1 MGTIGKNKE
10 LVNINTASQTELET
24 VTGIGPSTALKIIK
38 YREENGKF
46 NSVEDLK
53 NVSGIGDAK
62 YEIIKEEVC
71 VK

>member
-1 MGTIGKNKE
+1 M
-10 LVNINTASQTELET
+10 VNLNTASQTELET

-46 NSVEDLK
+46 KSVEELK
-53 NVSGIGDAK
+53 NISGIGDSK
-62 YEIIKEEVC
+62 YETIKEEVC